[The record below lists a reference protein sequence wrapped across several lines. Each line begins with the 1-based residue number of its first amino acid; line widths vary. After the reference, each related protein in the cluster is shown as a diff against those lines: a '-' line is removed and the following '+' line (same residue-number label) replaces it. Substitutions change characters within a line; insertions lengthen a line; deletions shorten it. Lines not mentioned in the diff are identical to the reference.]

1 VWWACVAAQQLLQE
15 LSFLARRYTSA
26 LQLQRTKHLSPHTAD
41 AAGATLTGLHTRDD
55 TAQVPQRVR
64 PLTHHL
70 VVSAVQQLAKGAG
83 VVLPSGLQQWTASNS
98 EAARAQQCNTA
109 THTVQQFST
118 ATDTVEGGLQPPE
131 VVFTLELQPTDPVWE
146 RGPITLCGH
155 VRPAAGLSGARAGLL
170 AVSLCVSRATPLQT
184 WLRAAIDKTLRLQV

>member
-1 VWWACVAAQQLLQE
+1 VVGMRGGTTAA
-15 LSFLARRYTSA
+15 ARGVLPRKA
-26 LQLQRTKHLSPHTAD
+26 LHIRTAATTHHTAD
-41 AAGATLTGLHTRDD
+41 TFDSAFTGLHTRDD

-64 PLTHHL
+64 PLAHHL

-83 VVLPSGLQQWTASNS
+83 VVLPSAPQQSVAHISTASNS
-98 EAARAQQCNTA
+98 EAAIAQQYITS
-109 THTVQQFST
+109 THTAQQFST
-118 ATDTVEGGLQPPE
+118 ATDTVEGGGQPPE

-184 WLRAAIDKTLRLQV
+184 WLRAAFDNTLRLQV